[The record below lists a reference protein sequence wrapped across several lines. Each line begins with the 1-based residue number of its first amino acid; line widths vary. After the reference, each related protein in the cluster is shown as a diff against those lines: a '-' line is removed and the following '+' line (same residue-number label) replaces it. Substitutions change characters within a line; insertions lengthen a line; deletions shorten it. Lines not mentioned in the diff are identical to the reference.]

1 MDIIQGFIQP
11 QKPQTVDETIP
22 TLCDRAEN
30 ATLIN
35 DRRSAILGIK
45 AFSRQYRE
53 TVIASG
59 LKPLLS
65 TFKKGS

>member
-11 QKPQTVDETIP
+11 QKQQSVDETIP
-22 TLCDRAEN
+22 TLCDRVEN
-30 ATLIN
+30 ATLIG

-53 TVIASG
+53 AVIASG
-59 LKPLLS
+59 LKPL
-65 TFKKGS
+65 